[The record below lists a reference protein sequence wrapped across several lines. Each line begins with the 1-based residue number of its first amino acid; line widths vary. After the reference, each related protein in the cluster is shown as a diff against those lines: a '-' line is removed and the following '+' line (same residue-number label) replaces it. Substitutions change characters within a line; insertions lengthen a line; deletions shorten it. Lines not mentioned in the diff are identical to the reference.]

1 MTAKEYL
8 MQARRIDIQINFDL
22 RELDHWR
29 DLSGRI
35 TGCSF
40 EPHYNP
46 NRNIEAPFVRCL
58 DKVVELEHKIAK
70 EVNRLVDLKS
80 QIVEMIHE
88 LDSVDYQSVL
98 ELRYISYFT
107 WEQIAAEMHYSLR
120 WIYQLHGK
128 ALQAFEKI
136 MESGKS
142 AV

>member
-58 DKVVELEHKIAK
+58 DKVVELEHKITQ

-80 QIVEMIHE
+80 RMI
-88 LDSVDYQSVL
+88 DYQSVL
-98 ELRYISYFT
+98 ELRYISYYT

>member
-1 MTAKEYL
+1 M
-8 MQARRIDIQINFDL
+8 
-22 RELDHWR
+22 
-29 DLSGRI
+29 
-35 TGCSF
+35 
-40 EPHYNP
+40 
-46 NRNIEAPFVRCL
+46 
-58 DKVVELEHKIAK
+58 ELEHKITQ

-80 QIVEMIHE
+80 RMIDMIHK

-98 ELRYISYFT
+98 ELRYISYYT